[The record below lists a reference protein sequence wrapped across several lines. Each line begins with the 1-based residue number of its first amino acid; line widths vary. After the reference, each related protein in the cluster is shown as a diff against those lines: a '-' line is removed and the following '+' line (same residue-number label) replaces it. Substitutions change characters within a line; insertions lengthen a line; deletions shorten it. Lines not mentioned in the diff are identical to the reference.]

1 MFRERLDLDSGMLF
15 VFEEPQFLNFYMKNT
30 PLALDIAFLDS
41 DCRIIDIQPLCP
53 YSEEVVTSKGLA
65 LYALEV
71 NRGFFQR
78 AGLGVS
84 DKIEFLD

>member
-41 DCRIIDIQPLCP
+41 DCRIIDIQPLYP